1 MKEFIKS
8 LAAELA
14 PVWMT
19 QQEPLK
25 RDPKRS
31 AATAC
36 SGSVLAESDNIS
48 SGTESDVAFRDLQFD
63 FAPDCVSYTSR
74 TIAKPRSAMAP
85 LSNSAFLAQ

>member
-31 AATAC
+31 
-36 SGSVLAESDNIS
+36 S
-48 SGTESDVAFRDLQFD
+48 RD
-63 FAPDCVSYTSR
+63 R
-74 TIAKPRSAMAP
+74 IAVRAVGGGA
-85 LSNSAFLAQ
+85 

>member
-31 AATAC
+31 
-36 SGSVLAESDNIS
+36 SRDRM
-48 SGTESDVAFRDLQFD
+48 FRFC
-63 FAPDCVSYTSR
+63 AR
-74 TIAKPRSAMAP
+74 RIR
-85 LSNSAFLAQ
+85 

>member
-48 SGTESDVAFRDLQFD
+48 SGTESRMSLSGICSSILLQIV
-63 FAPDCVSYTSR
+63 CHTHR
-74 TIAKPRSAMAP
+74 ERSP
-85 LSNSAFLAQ
+85 SPVRQWLP